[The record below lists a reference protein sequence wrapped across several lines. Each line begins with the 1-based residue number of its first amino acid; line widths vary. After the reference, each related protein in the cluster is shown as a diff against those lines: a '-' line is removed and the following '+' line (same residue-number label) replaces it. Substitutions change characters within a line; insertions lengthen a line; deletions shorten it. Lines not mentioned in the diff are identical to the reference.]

1 MKLSQKIS
9 KAEPLPDPVED
20 PDMGAQEPPPAPAP
34 VPVADEDM
42 IAAMTDVMG
51 GSGDARFRSTRI
63 VQRFKDNSWRVTH
76 TGD

>member
-20 PDMGAQEPPPAPAP
+20 PDLKAPDEPTPTPAY
-34 VPVADEDM
+34 VLVADEDM

-63 VQRFKDNSWRVTH
+63 IQRFKDNGWIVLPT
-76 TGD
+76 